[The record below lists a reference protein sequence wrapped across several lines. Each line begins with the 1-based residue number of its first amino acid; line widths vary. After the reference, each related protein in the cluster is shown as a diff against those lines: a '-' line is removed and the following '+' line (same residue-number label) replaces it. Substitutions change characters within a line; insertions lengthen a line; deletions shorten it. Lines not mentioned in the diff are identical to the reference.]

1 MELPEDEMQRDH
13 SELQRRDEDVG
24 GPGEKPEQPGG
35 SKEPAVEPGEPQRA
49 SARLAGG
56 FSVQLERLKR
66 ELDIAIVVANHVNL
80 DEKDCTIASERL
92 IAACIDLEA
101 LLKGNAAAEG
111 LSDVVWQ
118 QEYAAFTVDAR
129 AAKERVAANLKAL
142 RDKQRKKQYE
152 VAKRAVDRTVATIQ
166 QVMQDDDL
174 EEINEL
180 YQQLSAEVREMEAAA
195 VQIEDDQFRPDE
207 ASLTEAGKS
216 LRKLAKKKREI
227 WHKWCAIG
235 FQNSQERGRVL
246 LRDGAA
252 ASSTYKLARV
262 VRGLSDEKSGRIQ
275 RVPVA
280 NKSFTEEVFRTP
292 TKPIC
297 KIVLVVPAEDAKLP
311 TLPADAGP
319 PVDLPALPAPTG
331 PDVGLS
337 ATADTPGDLVTPGT
351 KMPEPTGSVEDV
363 LDLVTPNVDEPVEP
377 ASGGQDVAS
386 PASAGSD
393 ESISASG
400 DPEMVMPEP
409 VVDVPAPAGPPVDQA
424 APDELPVKQPAPKG
438 LPEDPGEQ
446 VEEEAAPGDRTHGG
460 RLRPR
465 KNFYSW
471 DFPDRM
477 KKM

>member
-1 MELPEDEMQRDH
+1 
-13 SELQRRDEDVG
+13 
-24 GPGEKPEQPGG
+24 
-35 SKEPAVEPGEPQRA
+35 
-49 SARLAGG
+49 
-56 FSVQLERLKR
+56 
-66 ELDIAIVVANHVNL
+66 
-80 DEKDCTIASERL
+80 
-92 IAACIDLEA
+92 
-101 LLKGNAAAEG
+101 
-111 LSDVVWQ
+111 
-118 QEYAAFTVDAR
+118 
-129 AAKERVAANLKAL
+129 
-142 RDKQRKKQYE
+142 
-152 VAKRAVDRTVATIQ
+152 
-166 QVMQDDDL
+166 
-174 EEINEL
+174 
-180 YQQLSAEVREMEAAA
+180 

-235 FQNSQERGRVL
+235 FQDLDRSYKWTQDQEDSQERRRVL

-262 VRGLSDEKSGRIQ
+262 VRGLSDEKSGRIR

-292 TKPIC
+292 AEPIC

-311 TLPADAGP
+311 TLPAYAGP
-319 PVDLPALPAPTG
+319 PVDLPISTDLPVDPALPALIG

-363 LDLVTPNVDEPVEP
+363 LGLDGPDVNLPAQAGPLVALPAPVGPDVGLPVSAGLAVDLPALPAPTGPGVALSATADTPGDLVTPDVDEPAQP
-377 ASGGQDVAS
+377 ASGGHDVAP
-386 PASAGSD
+386 PASAGPD
-393 ESISASG
+393 VFIPASG
-400 DPEMVMPEP
+400 GPEMAMPEP
-409 VVDVPAPAGPPVDQA
+409 VVELPAPAGPPVAQVT
-424 APDELPVKQPAPKG
+424 PDDLPVEQPAPVD
-438 LPEDPGEQ
+438 LPEDPGER
-446 VEEEAAPGDRTHGG
+446 VEEEAAPGDQTHGG

-477 KKM
+477 RRI